1 MAFLFSEKK
10 SLSKRKAQKGE
21 NPANVFADGFPP
33 LDSPFPKGNDLR
45 NEENFLNKVT
55 YKKDS
60 LNDREIMKMQ
70 VEKGEVRSLSSS
82 NYRFSSFVALR
93 HRYGN
98 CAHPKFAHTMCGA
111 INCILFCFFIRRA
124 EIFRRD
130 SKGNP
135 LSERSF

>member
-1 MAFLFSEKK
+1 MFLRMVFPLLTPLFRKGTVCGMKK
-10 SLSKRKAQKGE
+10 Y
-21 NPANVFADGFPP
+21 
-33 LDSPFPKGNDLR
+33 
-45 NEENFLNKVT
+45 FLNKVT

-70 VEKGEVRSLSSS
+70 VEKGEFRSLFSS
-82 NYRFSSFVALR
+82 NSRLASFVALR

-98 CAHPKFAHTMCGA
+98 CEHPKSAQALCGA
-111 INCILFCFFIRRA
+111 INYIFFRFFIRRA
-124 EIFRRD
+124 EIFGRD